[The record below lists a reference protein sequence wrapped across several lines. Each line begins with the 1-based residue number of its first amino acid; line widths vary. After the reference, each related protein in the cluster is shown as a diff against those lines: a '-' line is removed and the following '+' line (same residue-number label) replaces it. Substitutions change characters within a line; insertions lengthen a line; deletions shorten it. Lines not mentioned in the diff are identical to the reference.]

1 MLNFLERSV
10 SIMSDYKYQRPSLL
24 HPEKWGDPDETV
36 EGINFTRGDFEDLID
51 NFSAPEEIATLLQT
65 TPVEL
70 DRFCNEIYN
79 MDFKTTYQVLFQRAN
94 LFFKKAMMMLS
105 KSGNPTAI
113 KVAAE
118 YYVKLGAVDKQDN
131 HITIINSMPEDD
143 SDLEKL
149 QRHQDAIEA
158 ANKAEEGFKK

>member
-1 MLNFLERSV
+1 
-10 SIMSDYKYQRPSLL
+10 MSDYKYQKPSLL
-24 HPEKWGDPDETV
+24 HPEKWGDPNQTV
-36 EGINFTRGDFEDLID
+36 EGLSFTRNDFEDLID
-51 NFSAPEEIATLLQT
+51 NFCAPEEIAILLQV

-70 DRFCNEIYN
+70 DRFCNEVYN

-94 LFFKKAMMMLS
+94 LFFKKAMMNLS

-113 KVAAE
+113 KVTAE

-131 HITIINSMPEDD
+131 HITIINSMPEAE

-149 QRHQDAIEA
+149 QREQDAIDA
-158 ANKAEEGFKK
+158 AKKAEEGFRR

>member
-1 MLNFLERSV
+1 
-10 SIMSDYKYQRPSLL
+10 MSDYKYQKPSLL
-24 HPEKWGDPDETV
+24 HPEKWGDPNQTV
-36 EGINFTRGDFEDLID
+36 EGLNFTRNDFEDLID
-51 NFSAPEEIATLLQT
+51 NFCAPEEIAILLQV

-70 DRFCNEIYN
+70 DRFCNEVYN

-94 LFFKKAMMMLS
+94 LFFKKAMMNLS

-113 KVAAE
+113 KVTAE

-131 HITIINSMPEDD
+131 HITIINSMPEAE

-149 QRHQDAIEA
+149 QREQDAIDA
-158 ANKAEEGFKK
+158 AKKAEEGFRR